1 MKRII
6 LGLIVTGAMTQ
17 AIAAPQAT
25 SCFVRNYDREHL
37 SEHPN
42 QLVTNVRL
50 LIKEAK
56 PRVDFDFLFEIKRR
70 GSSKELLTEGS
81 CQNGSMLHCTVECDG
96 GGINVSVRPGYAM
109 MYLARI
115 RMAACE
121 GDKNDINKGEEVFGG
136 IDDRVFKLPLV
147 DDAMC
152 SDMKFF

>member
-17 AIAAPQAT
+17 AIGASQAT
-25 SCFVRNYDREHL
+25 GCFVRHYDREHL
-37 SEHPN
+37 AEHPN
-42 QLVTNVRL
+42 QLLTNVRL
-50 LIKEAK
+50 LIREAK
-56 PRVDFDFLFEIKRR
+56 LRAGFDFLLEVKRR
-70 GSSKELLTEGS
+70 GSSNGLLTEGS
-81 CQNGSMLHCTVECDG
+81 CENDSMLHCTVECDG

-115 RMAACE
+115 RMATCE
-121 GDKNDINKGEEVFGG
+121 DDKNDINKGEEVFGG
-136 IDDRVFKLPLV
+136 IDDRVFQLPLV